1 MSSKQS
7 ATAQPNNAIKITR
20 IVSGDIMEDDKEN
33 RPRPLEESLPIA
45 LLRAREA
52 VMARFRPL
60 LAERGFT
67 EQQWRVLRVLD
78 EESPLDPTEIAER
91 SVILT
96 PSMTRI
102 LKTLE
107 DRGMI
112 TRTLHPRDRRRYLIA
127 LTDPAREAITKAAP
141 GSNAVYAEIERVYG
155 KKKLKELLKMLEE
168 LSETAPGS

>member
-1 MSSKQS
+1 M
-7 ATAQPNNAIKITR
+7 NNK
-20 IVSGDIMEDDKEN
+20 VVE
-33 RPRPLEESLPIA
+33 RPRETSKSLPIA

-78 EESPLDPTEIAER
+78 EAGPLDATQIAEK

-96 PSMTRI
+96 PSITRI

-107 DRGMI
+107 DRQMI
-112 TRTLHPRDRRRYLIA
+112 NRASHPSDGRRMTI
-127 LTDPAREAITKAAP
+127 TISKKARHLVADAVS
-141 GSNAVYAEIERVYG
+141 GSNAIYAEIEQIYG
-155 KKKLKELLKMLEE
+155 KRKLNKLLEMLEE
-168 LSETAPGS
+168 ISKIAPR

>member
-1 MSSKQS
+1 MRESTIAQS
-7 ATAQPNNAIKITR
+7 ALA
-20 IVSGDIMEDDKEN
+20 GDIMEDDTES
-33 RPRPLEESLPIA
+33 RPRPLQRSLPIA

-102 LKTLE
+102 LKNLE
-107 DRGMI
+107 DRGMV
-112 TRTLHPRDRRRYLIA
+112 TRTLHPTDRRRYLIA
-127 LTDPAREAITKAAP
+127 LTRPARDAIARAAP

-155 KKKLKELLKMLEE
+155 RKKLEQLLKMLEE
-168 LSETAPGS
+168 LSDTAPRS

>member
-1 MSSKQS
+1 MTEGK
-7 ATAQPNNAIKITR
+7 
-20 IVSGDIMEDDKEN
+20 KEA
-33 RPRPLEESLPIA
+33 PRALEHSLPIA

-67 EQQWRVLRVLD
+67 EQQWRVLRVLN
-78 EESPLDPTEIAER
+78 EKGALEPTEIAEY

-107 DRGMI
+107 EREMI
-112 TRTLHPRDRRRYLIA
+112 TRSEHPNDKRRVLVDI
-127 LTDPAREAITKAAP
+127 TDQARQAITIAAAQ
-141 GSNAVYAEIERVYG
+141 SNAAYAEIENLYG
-155 KKKLKELLKMLEE
+155 KKKLNELMSLLDE
-168 LSETAPGS
+168 LAKTAPQHSP